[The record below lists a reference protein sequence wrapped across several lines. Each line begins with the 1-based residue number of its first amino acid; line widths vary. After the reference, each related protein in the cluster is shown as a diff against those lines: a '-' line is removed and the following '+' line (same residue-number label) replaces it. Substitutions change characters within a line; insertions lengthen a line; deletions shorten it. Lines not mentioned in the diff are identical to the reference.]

1 MNRAVD
7 EPLLARARDAMD
19 RQAWG
24 EAYGMLSEAA
34 RGLDVEGLEV
44 LAEAAYL
51 AGFPEVAVTTWERL
65 YALKRKAGDP
75 EGAAAAAAQVAILML
90 DAGHYTLS
98 AGWSRKAEELLS
110 AGTQSAV
117 HGMLAVVVAWPAILA
132 GDFDR
137 GMAAARRAV
146 EIGTAVGDA
155 AIRAMGRNAE
165 ARILI
170 FRGHLDEGLAILDE
184 AAVSIVSGELEPLA
198 TSLLYCSTVCAYQ
211 GLAEYDRAEEW
222 TGEMEHWTAHNPS
235 GSFHGFCRVHRAEI
249 LKLRGE
255 WQAAET
261 EAEEASAEVRKYA
274 KGELGWPVAELGQV
288 RLRMGNLAGAEEAF
302 LEAYELGWDPN
313 PGLALLRLAQGDAEE
328 AAAIIQDSL
337 DTAPDVASW
346 EAPPNTA
353 LRRAPR
359 LAAQVEI
366 ALARDDVDTART
378 AVEELDDIAVAY
390 RSKALKASAAVA
402 EGWLRLAEGDAARAQ
417 RRFQDGMHLWTQVG
431 APYETARARM
441 GLGLGLRASGNEH
454 RALLE
459 LRTARTTFERLG
471 AELDVRRAA
480 DAAGDREVKPGPRLD
495 RVFMFTD
502 IVQSTNLV
510 ELIGD
515 EAWGHLVRWHN
526 DTLAA
531 LVRAHQGEVVRTT
544 GDGFFVTFEATE
556 SAIECAIAIQRAL
569 DDHRHQHG
577 FAPKVRIGLHRA
589 EATREGTDWSGK
601 GVHAAARI
609 GALAEG
615 EEILASLDTA
625 RAGGTVTVSDPRT
638 VSLKG
643 IFEPVEVVAV
653 AWR

>member
-1 MNRAVD
+1 MARTREGTMNRAVD

-274 KGELGWPVAELGQV
+274 KGELGWPVA
-288 RLRMGNLAGAEEAF
+288 
-302 LEAYELGWDPN
+302 D
-313 PGLALLRLAQGDAEE
+313 
-328 AAAIIQDSL
+328 
-337 DTAPDVASW
+337 
-346 EAPPNTA
+346 
-353 LRRAPR
+353 
-359 LAAQVEI
+359 
-366 ALARDDVDTART
+366 
-378 AVEELDDIAVAY
+378 

-531 LVRAHQGEVVRTT
+531 LVRAHHGEVVRTT

-556 SAIECAIAIQRAL
+556 SAIECAIAIQRVL

-589 EATREGTDWSGK
+589 EATREGADWSGK

-625 RAGGTVTVSDPRT
+625 RAGGPVTVSDPRT

-643 IFEPVEVVAV
+643 IFEPVEVVA
-653 AWR
+653 